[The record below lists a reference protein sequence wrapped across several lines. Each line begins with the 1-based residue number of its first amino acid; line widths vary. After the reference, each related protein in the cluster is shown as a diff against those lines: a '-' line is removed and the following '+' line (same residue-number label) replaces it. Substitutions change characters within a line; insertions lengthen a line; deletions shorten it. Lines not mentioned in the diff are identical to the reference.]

1 LGVDLEGSI
10 ANGFVEEVVV
20 VVDESMVSL
29 DGDAFDS
36 EEEEDEGD
44 DDDDD
49 GEEEELKE
57 AKGYEK
63 RPRLF
68 KGRIET
74 EMESGGV
81 EIEAKRAIAER
92 VCERKIDILE
102 WLTGWEAMHVF
113 SFFSFTAN

>member
-1 LGVDLEGSI
+1 MGVDLEGST
-10 ANGFVEEVVV
+10 ANGFDEEVVV

-36 EEEEDEGD
+36 EEEEDEG

-92 VCERKIDILE
+92 VCEIGR
-102 WLTGWEAMHVF
+102 AHV
-113 SFFSFTAN
+113 

>member
-1 LGVDLEGSI
+1 MGVDLEGST
-10 ANGFVEEVVV
+10 ANGFDEEVVV

-36 EEEEDEGD
+36 EEEEDEG

-92 VCERKIDILE
+92 VCERKRYFGVVD
-102 WLTGWEAMHVF
+102 WLGSYEIGRAHV
-113 SFFSFTAN
+113 